1 MDSFII
7 TIDGPAGSGKS
18 TIAAMVARKLSAA
31 FLDTGAMYRTITLA
45 AMNDK
50 LDMENASQL
59 LTVFDNNEFSFVI
72 EADKTVTK
80 INDQNVTEDIRK
92 PEVTANVKHIA
103 SNPQLREKLVQM
115 QRNIA
120 EQYQKIVTE
129 GRDQGT
135 VAFKDANIKFFLT
148 ASADERA
155 KRRLLQLQANGDN
168 SQAMETIKEAI
179 IKRDH
184 SDSSRTAGPLRPA
197 DDAVT
202 VDTSDLNIEQ
212 VVEKLLSYVRQA
224 S

>member
-1 MDSFII
+1 MHSFII

-18 TIAAMVARKLSAA
+18 TVAALVAQKLSAA
-31 FLDTGAMYRTITLA
+31 FLDTGAMYRTVTLA

-50 LDMENASQL
+50 LDMNDASQL
-59 LTVFDNNEFSFVI
+59 LTVFDNNDLSFSI
-72 EADKTVTK
+72 EADMTITK
-80 INDQNVTEDIRK
+80 INGRKVTEDIRS
-92 PEVTANVKHIA
+92 PQVTANVKYIA

-120 EQYQKIVTE
+120 NKYPKIVTE

-135 VAFKDANIKFFLT
+135 VAFKDADIKFFLT
-148 ASADERA
+148 ASAQQRA
-155 KRRLLQLQANGDN
+155 KRRLLQFQGNGDN
-168 SQAMETIKEAI
+168 SQTLESIKEAI

-184 SDSSRTAGPLRPA
+184 SDSSRTTGPLKPA
-197 DDAVT
+197 GDAVI

-212 VVEKLLSYVRQA
+212 VVDKLLSYVRQA